1 MYRSTNPF
9 YIPFFTVQTNTTT
22 LHICCSRNHLPLSI
36 SPTRYLIHTFF
47 FRIHPIAKPFHPK
60 QMATPAFTV
69 SIPLTRA
76 SRAAALS
83 PTSLTATPLSASPSS
98 KCRARV
104 HVARMT
110 PRASTTT
117 PTASDVVVELL
128 VPESER
134 PSKISEAAGLPSVTV
149 TEIEMEWI
157 HVLSEGW
164 ASPLKGFMREAE
176 YLQTLHFNALRLPD
190 GSVTNQSVPIVLAL
204 NDEQKA
210 AVEGK
215 PAFAL
220 KSPNGD
226 IVAIMR
232 NTEIYLHNKE
242 ERCARTFGLTDER
255 HPYTEMIYASGDY
268 LVGGD
273 LEVLVEIKNNDGL
286 DEFRLTPNQLRAE
299 YEKRGADAVFVFQLR
314 NPIHNGHALLMTSCR
329 EELLRR
335 GFKNPV
341 LLVHQIGGKVKG
353 DDIPLDVRIAQN
365 KRVLAE
371 GVLDPASTILG
382 IFPSPMLYAGPTEV
396 QWHAK
401 ARMNAGCQ
409 YYIVGRDPAGMKHP
423 NGERDMFDPT
433 HGKNV
438 LSMAPGL
445 EKLEILPFRVA
456 AYDKT
461 IEKMSFFDPSRVD
474 DFLFIS
480 GTKMRKFASSGETPP
495 AGFMAPSAWQVLV
508 DYYATKK

>member
-1 MYRSTNPF
+1 MAFHFPAFTASAPLRLSGASLSNTN
-9 YIPFFTVQTNTTT
+9 
-22 LHICCSRNHLPLSI
+22 LHSHFN
-36 SPTRYLIHTFF
+36 SPTRP
-47 FRIHPIAKPFHPK
+47 RPVNARP
-60 QMATPAFTV
+60 
-69 SIPLTRA
+69 
-76 SRAAALS
+76 SRAHLLS
-83 PTSLTATPLSASPSS
+83 FPSASASPSAVS
-98 KCRARV
+98 Q
-104 HVARMT
+104 VAVD
-110 PRASTTT
+110 S
-117 PTASDVVVELL
+117 VVELL
-128 VPESER
+128 VPEAQR
-134 PSKISEAAGLPSVTV
+134 PAKLAEAATLPAVNINDV
-149 TEIEMEWI
+149 DMQWV

-176 YLQTLHFNALRLPD
+176 YLQALHFNSLRLPD
-190 GSVTNQSVPIVLAL
+190 GSVTNMSVPIVLAI
-204 NDEQKA
+204 DDAQKA
-210 AVEGK
+210 ALDGK
-215 PAFAL
+215 EAFAL
-220 KSPNGD
+220 KGPDGE
-226 IVAIMR
+226 IVAVMR
-232 NTEIYLHNKE
+232 NFEIFLHNKE

-255 HPYTEMIYASGDY
+255 HPYTEGIYAGGDY

-273 LEVLVEIKNNDGL
+273 LEVLKEFVYNDGL
-286 DEFRLTPNQLRAE
+286 DEFRLSPRQLRAE
-299 YEKRGADAVFVFQLR
+299 YERLGADAVFVFQLR

-329 EELLRR
+329 EELISR

-341 LLVHQIGGKVKG
+341 LVVHQIGGKVKG

-371 GVLDPASTILG
+371 GVLDPKSTILG

-461 IEKMSFFDPSRVD
+461 IGSMAFFEPSRVD
-474 DFLFIS
+474 DFVFIS

-495 AGFMAPSAWQVLV
+495 DGFMAPSAWQVLV
-508 DYYATKK
+508 DYYASKK

>member
-1 MYRSTNPF
+1 MNNPAFASSTALLRAKSFTSTAVRQSLCPRSSVISAVPNA
-9 YIPFFTVQTNTTT
+9 
-22 LHICCSRNHLPLSI
+22 
-36 SPTRYLIHTFF
+36 SPT
-47 FRIHPIAKPFHPK
+47 
-60 QMATPAFTV
+60 PAYV
-69 SIPLTRA
+69 
-76 SRAAALS
+76 
-83 PTSLTATPLSASPSS
+83 
-98 KCRARV
+98 RV
-104 HVARMT
+104 H
-110 PRASTTT
+110 PRASVSAPSQLSADT
-117 PTASDVVVELL
+117 VVELL
-128 VPESER
+128 VPEADR
-134 PSKISEAAGLPSVTV
+134 AALKAEAATMPSVTV
-149 TEIEMEWI
+149 TDIDMQWL

-164 ASPLKGFMREAE
+164 ASPLKGFMRESE
-176 YLQTLHFNALRLPD
+176 YLQTLHFNAIRQED
-190 GSVTNQSVPIVLAL
+190 GSLTNMSVPIVLAL
-204 NDEQKA
+204 DDEQRA

-215 PAFAL
+215 PAFAI
-220 KSPNGD
+220 KDEDGE

-232 NTEIYLHNKE
+232 DFELFVHNKE

-255 HPYTEMIYASGDY
+255 HPYTELIYSSGDH

-273 LEVLVEIKNNDGL
+273 LQILKEFKYDDGL
-286 DEFRLTPNQLRAE
+286 DEFRLTPRQLRQE
-299 YEKRGADAVFVFQLR
+299 YERRGADAVFVFQLR

-329 EELLRR
+329 EELIKR

-341 LLVHQIGGKVKG
+341 LVVHQIGGKVKG

-365 KRVLAE
+365 RRVLAE
-371 GVLDPASTILG
+371 GVLNPDSTILG

-409 YYIVGRDPAGMKHP
+409 FYIVGRDPAGMKHP
-423 NGERDMFDPT
+423 NGERDMFEPT

-445 EKLEILPFRVA
+445 ENLEILPFRVA

-461 IEKMSFFDPSRVD
+461 IGKMSFFEPERVD

-495 AGFMAPSAWQVLV
+495 DGFMAPSAWQVLV
-508 DYYATKK
+508 DYYASKK

>member
-1 MYRSTNPF
+1 MSLAF
-9 YIPFFTVQTNTTT
+9 SFA
-22 LHICCSRNHLPLSI
+22 
-36 SPTRYLIHTFF
+36 SPIG
-47 FRIHPIAKPFHPK
+47 KPAVVAPTSVSSSSSSSLFS
-60 QMATPAFTV
+60 TPAVSYRVRQIQRKSTV
-69 SIPLTRA
+69 SATVAPP
-76 SRAAALS
+76 AAI
-83 PTSLTATPLSASPSS
+83 
-98 KCRARV
+98 V
-104 HVARMT
+104 DEVI
-110 PRASTTT
+110 
-117 PTASDVVVELL
+117 ELI
-128 VPESER
+128 VPEAQR
-134 PSKISEAAGLPSVTV
+134 PAKMSEAQTLPSVTV
-149 TEIEMEWI
+149 SDIDMQWI
-157 HVLSEGW
+157 HVLAEGW
-164 ASPLKGFMREAE
+164 ASPLKGFMRESE
-176 YLQTLHFNALRLPD
+176 YLQSQHFNAIRMPD
-190 GSVTNQSVPIVLAL
+190 GSLSNMSVPIVLAV
-204 NDEQKA
+204 NDEQK
-210 AVEGK
+210 EQLENK
-215 PAFAL
+215 SAFAL
-220 KSPNGD
+220 KSPEGE

-232 NTEIYLHNKE
+232 NFEVFAHNKE
-242 ERCARTFGLTDER
+242 ERCARTFGITDER
-255 HPYTEMIYASGDY
+255 HPYTKFIYDSGDY

-273 LEVLVEIKNNDGL
+273 LEVLEDIKYNDGL
-286 DEFRLTPNQLRAE
+286 DEFRLTPRQLREE
-299 YEKRGADAVFVFQLR
+299 YKKRNADAVFVFQLR

-329 EELLRR
+329 EELIAR

-371 GVLDPASTILG
+371 GVLDPNSTLLG

-423 NGERDMFDPT
+423 NGERDMFDAW

-438 LSMAPGL
+438 LGMAPGL

-461 IEKMSFFDPSRVD
+461 VGRMSFFDPSRAD

-495 AGFMAPSAWQVLV
+495 DGFMAPTAWKVLV
-508 DYYATKK
+508 DYYATKKQ

>member
-1 MYRSTNPF
+1 MSSAAP
-9 YIPFFTVQTNTTT
+9 NTTAAFAA
-22 LHICCSRNHLPLSI
+22 SAPLSRASSFAA
-36 SPTRYLIHTFF
+36 SPSHVLTARSSHRAF
-47 FRIHPIAKPFHPK
+47 
-60 QMATPAFTV
+60 AT
-69 SIPLTRA
+69 S
-76 SRAAALS
+76 SRAARAPRVVCATAAPVQLS
-83 PTSLTATPLSASPSS
+83 EDA
-98 KCRARV
+98 
-104 HVARMT
+104 
-110 PRASTTT
+110 
-117 PTASDVVVELL
+117 VVELL

-134 PSKISEAAGLPSVTV
+134 PSLLADAQSMPSVTV
-149 TEIEMEWI
+149 TDIDLQWL

-176 YLQTLHFNALRLPD
+176 YLQCLHFNAIRTD
-190 GSVTNQSVPIVLAL
+190 AGSLSNMSVPIVLAIT
-204 NDEQKA
+204 DAQKA
-210 AVEGK
+210 ELEGK
-215 PAFAL
+215 SAFAL
-220 KSPNGD
+220 KDPESGEV
-226 IVAIMR
+226 IAILR
-232 NTEIYLHNKE
+232 NFEIFVHNKE
-242 ERCARTFGLTDER
+242 ERCARTFGLTDDR

-273 LEVLVEIKNNDGL
+273 LQVLKEFKYNDGL
-286 DEFRLTPNQLRAE
+286 DEYRLSPRQLREE
-299 YEKRGADAVFVFQLR
+299 YKKRNADAVFVFQLR
-314 NPIHNGHALLMTSCR
+314 NPVHNGHALLMTSCK
-329 EELLRR
+329 EELKKR

-341 LLVHQIGGKVKG
+341 LVVHQIGGKVKG
-353 DDIPLDVRIAQN
+353 DDIPLDVRIKQN
-365 KRVLAE
+365 KKVLEE

-423 NGERDMFDPT
+423 NGEKDMFEPT
-433 HGKNV
+433 HGKEV

-445 EKLEILPFRVA
+445 ENLEILPFRVA

-461 IEKMSFFDPSRVD
+461 IGRMSFFEPERVD

-495 AGFMAPSAWQVLV
+495 DGFMAPTAWQVLV